1 MNPLEAQLA
10 AALQKKGLVVYRNGW
25 PDFLVT
31 DRAQRTGMALELKT
45 GKDKLRPE
53 QIAMHAALGAFGIP
67 TFVVREDF
75 IRDVNKRGRKIALP
89 AMLQTLKD
97 RHQALEVAITQMQVQ
112 LDRLTKEL
120 ETATI
125 VFDTSDAAVD
135 AAVIPR
141 IPDHLLVDPPIAPY
155 ATSRLIPDTCVP
167 PTGRSNGG
175 LT

>member
-53 QIAMHAALGAFGIP
+53 QIAMHAALAAFGVP

-75 IRDVNKRGRKIALP
+75 LRDVNKRGRKIGLP

-97 RHQALEVAITQMQVQ
+97 QHQALQSHIAHMQIQ

-120 ETATI
+120 DTATI
-125 VFDTSDAAVD
+125 VFDTSEAA
-135 AAVIPR
+135 ALPR
-141 IPDHLLVDPPIAPY
+141 IPDHLRSDPVIAPF
-155 ATSRLIPDTCVP
+155 ATSRLIPNPCVP
-167 PTGRSNGG
+167 PIGESNGG
-175 LT
+175 VT